1 MFERSKKANYTLLMI
16 NFIMRCTRRLSA
28 FAWILALYL
37 HASGSTL
44 HERRYRLLVERKR
57 GDIQNVMLDYY
68 RYCQNCMIAKLG
80 AISMSLQSLSESS
93 LEFTMVTTS
102 TDGWRAHMYCS
113 RDHACHGLK
122 IYSSELPKVSTV
134 APGQGTLTT
143 VFEIEESKRLPSP
156 SASEHF
162 KVKPTCLAHELSF
175 SSNDCKMCLRQRSG
189 SESFGEFH
197 MLLDQK
203 QYVVYVLRTSE
214 LAGTIGAACSRLEK
228 CSFIAETEYPSDL
241 CEHIF
246 ETGVSTYVEPGITMG
261 GHDVVGGIP
270 VDEKKTWV
278 KKKGLWCLAVKRRE
292 VIPPAKS
299 LYGHYE
305 RIMRCI
311 ECVAEI
317 LKETVHWMNVD
328 AGPEDKAFFLYR
340 SESPLKIKDP
350 CKSLC
355 SVAKPDHTTKCY
367 QNYYAHFDMAAIE
380 DQIFANP
387 PEPKTNHIPDD
398 HGKCVVA
405 HSLPG
410 SNSCLQ
416 CLMSQYDE
424 AKGAN
429 LSPSISLFDF
439 QATGILHSQT
449 CFEKKQCAKLV
460 FVPNGICDYEF
471 MPEASSDV
479 LSSVRIR
486 ENPTKGRYSHGTSS
500 EHFSSAGTS
509 SIDSERLA
517 TIVLVLSTE
526 LTCLVCFALAY
537 DVVVMS
543 ATKKYLWM
551 VEPHNRVSK
560 CHCPLNMERKI
571 ENFKINS
578 PRLIS
583 GDQVQKMYLD
593 KDGKTSVVQAQD
605 IPIVVP

>member
-1 MFERSKKANYTLLMI
+1 MFERSEKANYTLLMI

-175 SSNDCKMCLRQRSG
+175 SSNDCKMCLRQRCG

-241 CEHIF
+241 CEHFF

-270 VDEKKTWV
+270 VDEKKTSV

-317 LKETVHWMNVD
+317 LKEIVHWMNVD

-398 HGKCVVA
+398 HGKCVMA
-405 HSLPG
+405 HSFPG

-416 CLMSQYDE
+416 CLMSQ
-424 AKGAN
+424 
-429 LSPSISLFDF
+429 
-439 QATGILHSQT
+439 
-449 CFEKKQCAKLV
+449 
-460 FVPNGICDYEF
+460 
-471 MPEASSDV
+471 
-479 LSSVRIR
+479 
-486 ENPTKGRYSHGTSS
+486 
-500 EHFSSAGTS
+500 
-509 SIDSERLA
+509 
-517 TIVLVLSTE
+517 
-526 LTCLVCFALAY
+526 
-537 DVVVMS
+537 
-543 ATKKYLWM
+543 
-551 VEPHNRVSK
+551 
-560 CHCPLNMERKI
+560 
-571 ENFKINS
+571 
-578 PRLIS
+578 
-583 GDQVQKMYLD
+583 
-593 KDGKTSVVQAQD
+593 
-605 IPIVVP
+605 